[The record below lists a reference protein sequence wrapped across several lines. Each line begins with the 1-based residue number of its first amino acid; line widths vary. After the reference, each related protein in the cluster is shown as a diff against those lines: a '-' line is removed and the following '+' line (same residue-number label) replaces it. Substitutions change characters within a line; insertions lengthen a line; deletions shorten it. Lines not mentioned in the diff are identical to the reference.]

1 MKNVFPE
8 LPLVANKKNYL
19 VRAKLPQ
26 NENDRPKRLIMGMKK
41 CGKGCQIC
49 PFIQETKTLNG
60 NNFIWKIGKQVTCE
74 SKNIVYLI
82 QCEKCKNRYI
92 GESERS
98 LKERISEHKGYIK
111 NNHQDKATGAHFNQ
125 KGHTLEHMKV
135 SIIEKVK
142 KQEESY
148 RKERERFF
156 IQKFNTY
163 HQGMNRKP

>member
-1 MKNVFPE
+1 MI
-8 LPLVANKKNYL
+8 
-19 VRAKLPQ
+19 
-26 NENDRPKRLIMGMKK
+26 NETCRGE
-41 CGKGCQIC
+41 
-49 PFIQETKTLNG
+49 QETKTLNG

>member
-1 MKNVFPE
+1 MI
-8 LPLVANKKNYL
+8 
-19 VRAKLPQ
+19 
-26 NENDRPKRLIMGMKK
+26 NETCRGE
-41 CGKGCQIC
+41 
-49 PFIQETKTLNG
+49 QETKTLNG

-74 SKNIVYLI
+74 SKNIIYLI

>member
-1 MKNVFPE
+1 
-8 LPLVANKKNYL
+8 
-19 VRAKLPQ
+19 
-26 NENDRPKRLIMGMKK
+26 MKK

-74 SKNIVYLI
+74 SKNIIYLI

>member
-1 MKNVFPE
+1 M
-8 LPLVANKKNYL
+8 
-19 VRAKLPQ
+19 
-26 NENDRPKRLIMGMKK
+26 
-41 CGKGCQIC
+41 
-49 PFIQETKTLNG
+49 
-60 NNFIWKIGKQVTCE
+60 TCE
-74 SKNIVYLI
+74 SKNIIYLI

-111 NNHQDKATGAHFNQ
+111 YNYQDKATGAHFNQ

>member
-1 MKNVFPE
+1 M
-8 LPLVANKKNYL
+8 
-19 VRAKLPQ
+19 
-26 NENDRPKRLIMGMKK
+26 
-41 CGKGCQIC
+41 
-49 PFIQETKTLNG
+49 
-60 NNFIWKIGKQVTCE
+60 TCE

-125 KGHTLEHMKV
+125 KGHTLEHMK
-135 SIIEKVK
+135 
-142 KQEESY
+142 
-148 RKERERFF
+148 ERERFF